1 MLSPC
6 VSPYWI
12 PVSLF
17 FLGLG
22 ITTALKGK
30 YVLALV
36 GVLVPFW
43 VWPVASVRLA
53 KPASVW
59 ARWFYDDVK
68 IARAAARFEKR
79 GEAPPAA

>member
-1 MLSPC
+1 M
-6 VSPYWI
+6 SPYWI

-30 YVLALV
+30 YVLAVV
-36 GVLVPFW
+36 GIVVPFW

-53 KPASVW
+53 KPASLW

-68 IARAAARFEKR
+68 IARAAARFAKR
-79 GEAPPAA
+79 SEAPPTA